1 MSDVDDSL
9 LSQVRHLLWGGGWPV
24 RRRCS
29 VTLARWQNL
38 VNKPASNQLVCNF
51 YGRWPSGIEKT
62 IVWGTRNGWKGGC
75 IFLLLYDTV
84 ATWNNW
90 FMAIHNSHTEGDEKK
105 GRKTCIFLNILG
117 SNFMP
122 WSNGG
127 RGAGFEENVIY
138 APQVFGCCC
147 SLDTRQFNTS
157 SQFGLKGQPP
167 QKVNFC
173 STLTAGRHTLW
184 QDFDRHSLLT
194 NSSCYW
200 PRGNLPWW
208 RIIWSVRRVSRAR
221 SQRPTVWTQRLKKPA
236 VTCSATRVNWNGF
249 VVSYKT
255 LT

>member
-1 MSDVDDSL
+1 MAFGNWKKPLFGELGMGERGDVFFYYYTTRW
-9 LSQVRHLLWGGGWPV
+9 RHETIGLWPSIIPTLRV
-24 RRRCS
+24 TRRRDGK
-29 VTLARWQNL
+29 LA
-38 VNKPASNQLVCNF
+38 F
-51 YGRWPSGIEKT
+51 
-62 IVWGTRNGWKGGC
+62 
-75 IFLLLYDTV
+75 
-84 ATWNNW
+84 
-90 FMAIHNSHTEGDEKK
+90 
-105 GRKTCIFLNILG
+105 FLNILG

-122 WSNGG
+122 GSNGG

-173 STLTAGRHTLW
+173 STLTAGRHTSW

>member
-1 MSDVDDSL
+1 MCALRVLIRYVTKLMNNFFQIKLNCCRMSDVDDSL

-29 VTLARWQNL
+29 VTLARWQNS

-127 RGAGFEENVIY
+127 GGGRIWRKCYICTTGFRLLLFPGHKAVQHLFTIRAKRA
-138 APQVFGCCC
+138 APPKGNFLFHFDC
-147 SLDTRQFNTS
+147 RQTYFMT
-157 SQFGLKGQPP
+157 G
-167 QKVNFC
+167 
-173 STLTAGRHTLW
+173 LW
-184 QDFDRHSLLT
+184 QT
-194 NSSCYW
+194 
-200 PRGNLPWW
+200 
-208 RIIWSVRRVSRAR
+208 
-221 SQRPTVWTQRLKKPA
+221 
-236 VTCSATRVNWNGF
+236 
-249 VVSYKT
+249 
-255 LT
+255 

>member
-1 MSDVDDSL
+1 MAFGNWKNHCLGNSEWVKGGMYFFFYYTTRW
-9 LSQVRHLLWGGGWPV
+9 RHEKIGLWPSIIPTLRV
-24 RRRCS
+24 TRRRDGKLAFFEIFR
-29 VTLARWQNL
+29 VPTLCRD
-38 VNKPASNQLVCNF
+38 
-51 YGRWPSGIEKT
+51 RM
-62 IVWGTRNGWKGGC
+62 GG
-75 IFLLLYDTV
+75 V
-84 ATWNNW
+84 
-90 FMAIHNSHTEGDEKK
+90 
-105 GRKTCIFLNILG
+105 
-117 SNFMP
+117 
-122 WSNGG
+122 
-127 RGAGFEENVIY
+127 GAGFEENVIY

-236 VTCSATRVNWNGF
+236 VTCSSTWVNWNGF